1 MVDRNGT
8 PYPEDG
14 GQYILKDGQWFCEW
28 CGNVVNGIS
37 WGHLRSWAHAK
48 NLCHY
53 EVEPLPEWAREMLID
68 KGWLEESPDDFLRRQ
83 QAAIMRGQPRFRHP
97 PSSPTA
103 HPIPGPPPGDGP
115 DDGEVPPP
123 APKPKSAPPPP
134 PGVVPRT
141 QPPAGAA
148 GSAAALAASSDAPP
162 QRPEGAA
169 GSAAVPPADILQ
181 QFAVIDGMTLEI
193 EGLKSELAAQ
203 KRTVADV
210 TTSMRQAIEGLV
222 EQIAGLTLE
231 LAAGKR
237 TVADVEMRMW
247 RVEQSGTAAD
257 AVWQTGV
264 PTPSDGDLVRRNACV
279 SSSNEG
285 LLECTRP
292 GPDSSSVLPNYH
304 KKSCRCGFLAYFRK
318 TLGESVRPRPRNV

>member
-1 MVDRNGT
+1 MPAMRPVGCPGMVDRNGT

-14 GQYILKDGQWFCEW
+14 GKYTLKDGQWFCEW

-37 WGHLRSWAHAK
+37 WGHLRSWCHAK
-48 NLCHY
+48 KMCHHD
-53 EVEPLPEWAREMLID
+53 VVPMPEWAREMLID

-97 PSSPTA
+97 PSSRTA

-148 GSAAALAASSDAPP
+148 GSAAA
-162 QRPEGAA
+162 
-169 GSAAVPPADILQ
+169 SAAVPPADILQ
-181 QFAVIDGMTLEI
+181 QFAVIDGMALEI
-193 EGLKSELAAQ
+193 EGLKLELAAQ

-210 TTSMRQAIEGLV
+210 TTSMRQAIEGMT
-222 EQIAGLTLE
+222 E
-231 LAAGKR
+231 
-237 TVADVEMRMW
+237 
-247 RVEQSGTAAD
+247 
-257 AVWQTGV
+257 
-264 PTPSDGDLVRRNACV
+264 
-279 SSSNEG
+279 
-285 LLECTRP
+285 
-292 GPDSSSVLPNYH
+292 
-304 KKSCRCGFLAYFRK
+304 
-318 TLGESVRPRPRNV
+318 

>member
-1 MVDRNGT
+1 MPAFGPGMVDRNGT

-14 GQYILKDGQWFCEW
+14 GKYTLKDGQWFCEW
-28 CGNVVNGIS
+28 CGTQCNGAT
-37 WGHLRSWAHAK
+37 WGHLRCWAHAK
-48 NLCHY
+48 NLFHY
-53 EVEPLPEWAREMLID
+53 EVEPMPEWAREMLID
-68 KGWLEESPDDFLRRQ
+68 KGWLQESSDDFLRRQ
-83 QAAIMRGQPRFRHP
+83 HAAIMEGQPRFTHP
-97 PSSPTA
+97 P
-103 HPIPGPPPGDGP
+103 PPPRPAGFGP
-115 DDGEVPPP
+115 DDYVVPPP
-123 APKPKSAPPPP
+123 APMPKQAPPPP
-134 PGVVPRT
+134 PGVVPRA

-231 LAAGKR
+231 LAAGKQ
-237 TVADVEMRMW
+237 TVAEVEMRMW

-264 PTPSDGDLVRRNACV
+264 PMPSYGDLVRRNACV

-292 GPDSSSVLPNYH
+292 GPDSSSVLREH
-304 KKSCRCGFLAYFRK
+304 C
-318 TLGESVRPRPRNV
+318 

>member
-1 MVDRNGT
+1 
-8 PYPEDG
+8 
-14 GQYILKDGQWFCEW
+14 
-28 CGNVVNGIS
+28 
-37 WGHLRSWAHAK
+37 
-48 NLCHY
+48 
-53 EVEPLPEWAREMLID
+53 
-68 KGWLEESPDDFLRRQ
+68 
-83 QAAIMRGQPRFRHP
+83 
-97 PSSPTA
+97 
-103 HPIPGPPPGDGP
+103 
-115 DDGEVPPP
+115 
-123 APKPKSAPPPP
+123 
-134 PGVVPRT
+134 
-141 QPPAGAA
+141 
-148 GSAAALAASSDAPP
+148 
-162 QRPEGAA
+162 
-169 GSAAVPPADILQ
+169 
-181 QFAVIDGMTLEI
+181 MTLEI

-231 LAAGKR
+231 LAAGKQ
-237 TVADVEMRMW
+237 TVAEVEMRMW

-264 PTPSDGDLVRRNACV
+264 PMPSYGDLVRRNACV